1 MNHSLRGES
10 SQSQISDNES
20 SFLINDLCNLIANQ
34 VKNSTDIEILSINN
48 EELMFSLQD
57 LDDETQLYYD
67 MEKEQNVTIDDYV
80 KMKFLEH
87 PCSNG
92 SFVQYKNDKMKKVN
106 AQIYKRIE
114 NPGYGPIVDT
124 SMYRVV
130 YEYAF
135 YLQNLEDPLD
145 SSRFKNNLGVIDIK
159 KGMFTLA
166 GIQDCITSM
175 KFKEQSLFWIS
186 HELMYGALGAK
197 PRIPEKAD
205 FLARIKISKL
215 FDSEGNEVKM
225 KITKFEETMQQAS
238 KAYSLAKTHFNKS
251 DYTVAISFYRKWI
264 NILENTHLANEEQ
277 ENEAKEC
284 LIKMYMN
291 ICVCYNKIE
300 NPQRTCLA
308 MRELEKLTSIKTNV
322 KALYAKGRALMMLH
336 HELEAQKFFEAALK
350 IDPKNERLLNKLEEL
365 KAILASKKRHTA
377 QMQYLKVN
385 NDRQS
390 AESRE
395 KQTIIDKFLNS
406 LPD

>member
-1 MNHSLRGES
+1 MNHSLIGES

-20 SFLINDLCNLIANQ
+20 SFLINDLCNVIANQ
-34 VKNSTDIEILSINN
+34 VRNSSDIEILSINN

-67 MEKEQNVTIDDYV
+67 IEKEQNVTIDDYV

-87 PCSNG
+87 PCANG
-92 SFVQYKNDKMKKVN
+92 SFIQYRNEKMKKVN
-106 AQIYKRIE
+106 GQIYKRIE
-114 NPGYGPIVDT
+114 NPGYGPIIDL
-124 SMYRVV
+124 SMYKVV
-130 YEYAF
+130 YEYSF
-135 YLQNLEDPLD
+135 FLENLVDPLD
-145 SSRFKNNLGVIDIK
+145 SSRFKKCLGTIDIK
-159 KGMFTLA
+159 KSQFTLA
-166 GIQDCITSM
+166 GIQDCITTM
-175 KFKEQSLFWIS
+175 KYKEQTLFWIC
-186 HELMYGALGAK
+186 HELMYGVLGVK

-205 FLARIKISKL
+205 FLARIKIVKL

-225 KITKFEETMQQAS
+225 KITKFEETMQSAA

-251 DYTVAISFYRKWI
+251 DYTVAIAIYRKWI
-264 NILENTHLANEEQ
+264 NILEHTHLASDEQ
-277 ENEAKEC
+277 ENEVKEC

-308 MRELEKLTSIKTNV
+308 MRELEKLTSIADNV

-336 HELEAQKFFEAALK
+336 HEPEAQKFFEAALK
-350 IDPKNERLLNKLEEL
+350 LEPKNERLLNKLEEL
-365 KAILASKKRHTA
+365 KAIISSKKRHAT
-377 QMQYLKVN
+377 QMNYLKVAN
-385 NDRQS
+385 EKGTTEN
-390 AESRE
+390 RE